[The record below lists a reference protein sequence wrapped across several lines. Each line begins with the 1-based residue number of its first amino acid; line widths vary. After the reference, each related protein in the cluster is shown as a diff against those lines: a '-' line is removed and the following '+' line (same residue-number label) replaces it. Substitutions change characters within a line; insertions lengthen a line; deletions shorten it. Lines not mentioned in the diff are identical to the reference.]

1 MKYLDTDIPNSKWV
15 RGMQRWHFGLTS
27 SDKPLNIQFCFMNV
41 LRERA
46 IGTLHKLF
54 CLPQ

>member
-27 SDKPLNIQFCFMNV
+27 SDKPLNI
-41 LRERA
+41 
-46 IGTLHKLF
+46 
-54 CLPQ
+54 